1 MSNDH
6 QRKDVKH
13 PLQSLI
19 SLIRC
24 VSNGV
29 TCILLKIYKVQVDW
43 QLFFVFDKNRY
54 LNPIQP
60 VIS

>member
-19 SLIRC
+19 SPIRC

-29 TCILLKIYKVQVDW
+29 TCMYFIESLQGSGWLTI
-43 QLFFVFDKNRY
+43 FFC
-54 LNPIQP
+54 I
-60 VIS
+60 